1 MAFSKTCP
9 VCGHTFTCDYSG
21 RKYCSKQCFA
31 QSLATLTPI
40 QCANCGKL
48 FQPPSRREKFC
59 SPQCVAQELS
69 QRFRKRVTLT
79 CQTCGKSYEQIPS
92 LANTSKYCSREC
104 QGAAKSKSGRVTMT
118 CKVCGKEF
126 DRLVSR
132 AGDCCS
138 YECQGVASRT
148 RFTRNCEV
156 CGQPFEV
163 MPKDSDSARY
173 CSIECKQEAWIGQVR
188 PYIGKRGPTQPEKDV
203 QKTLEQLKV
212 DYVSQVTI
220 GRYLVD
226 FLLPDKQIVIEVD
239 GDYWHSLPE
248 SQKRDAQKDKY
259 LSRSGYTVVRIT
271 ETETKQSEMLPSLI
285 AERIK
290 LNEL

>member
-1 MAFSKTCP
+1 MPHTKTCP
-9 VCGHTFTCDYSG
+9 TCGNAFTSNDRRS
-21 RKYCSKQCFA
+21 KYCCKECFI
-31 QSLATLTPI
+31 QSLTTLTPI
-40 QCANCGKL
+40 ECSYCGKI
-48 FQPPSRREKFC
+48 FRPPSSREKFC
-59 SPQCVAQELS
+59 STECVAQDLS
-69 QRFRKRVTLT
+69 RRFRKRVTLI
-79 CQTCGKSYEQIPS
+79 CQHCGQSYEQKPS
-92 LANTSKYCSREC
+92 LAQTSKYCSREC
-104 QGAAKSKSGRVTMT
+104 QGAAKSKSGRVTLA

-138 YECQGVASRT
+138 YECQGVANRT

-163 MPKDSDSARY
+163 MPKDSNSARY

-203 QKTLEQLKV
+203 QNALDQLKL
-212 DYVSQVTI
+212 DYVAQVPI

-226 FLLPDKQIVIEVD
+226 FLLLDKQIVIEVD

-271 ETETKQSEMLPSLI
+271 ETETKQSEMLPGLI

-290 LNEL
+290 PNGL